1 NDVVTPGTCINRYSI
16 ARTYTATDECGN
28 SSSSIQTITVD
39 DENAPVITSI
49 PADVTV
55 SCSSAVPAAND
66 GAVVSS
72 DNCSGTPVITHNR
85 SEERRVGNKCYSIA
99 RTYTATDECG
109 NSSSSIQTITVD
121 DETAPVITS
130 IPADV
135 TVSCSS

>member
-1 NDVVTPGTCINRYSI
+1 MQ
-16 ARTYTATDECGN
+16 TATDECGN

-39 DENAPVITSI
+39 DETAPVITSI

-72 DNCSGTPVITHNR
+72 DNCSGTPVITHNDVVTPGTCINR
-85 SEERRVGNKCYSIA
+85 YSIA

-121 DETAPVITS
+121 DETAPV
-130 IPADV
+130 
-135 TVSCSS
+135 